1 MLSPMNFL
9 LESANHVP
17 VNIAIGVI
25 VFLILVGAM
34 ALLHGFGASRPH
46 S

>member
-1 MLSPMNFL
+1 MNFL

-17 VNIAIGVI
+17 VNIAIGVC
-25 VFLILVGAM
+25 VFVGLLL
-34 ALLHGFGASRPH
+34 ALGVVRGVGQSHPH